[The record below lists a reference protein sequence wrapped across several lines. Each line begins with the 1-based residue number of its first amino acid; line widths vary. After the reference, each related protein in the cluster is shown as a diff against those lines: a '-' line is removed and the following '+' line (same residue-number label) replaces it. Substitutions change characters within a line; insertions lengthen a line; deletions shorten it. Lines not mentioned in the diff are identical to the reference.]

1 MERIVMHRK
10 PARLL
15 GLAALLVLAALT
27 VACGTGGTGAPDAPA
42 APPPPSDQEVITA
55 LMVKNLELLKAGD
68 IVNMMASYSEDF
80 SSDQGMNKAAMQ
92 QFLEG
97 ARDQGF
103 LEGFTANTAAMVVEV
118 TGDTAKVTGATVE
131 GAFGVL
137 TLGFG
142 LAKRDGQWVVVSQT
156 QQ

>member
-1 MERIVMHRK
+1 MNRR
-10 PARLL
+10 PAPLV
-15 GLAALLVLAALT
+15 GLAALLVLSVLT
-27 VACGTGGTGAPDAPA
+27 LACSSGGAGAPSAPA
-42 APPPPSDQEVITA
+42 APPPPSDEEVITA
-55 LMVKNLELLKAGD
+55 LMVKNLDLIKAGD
-68 IVNMMASYSEDF
+68 IATLMTSYTDDF

-103 LEGFTANTAAMVVEV
+103 LEGFAANTTNMVVEV

-137 TLGFG
+137 NLGFG

>member
-1 MERIVMHRK
+1 MRRHSSI
-10 PARLL
+10 AAF
-15 GLAALLVLAALT
+15 AALLVLCTLALAA
-27 VACGTGGTGAPDAPA
+27 CSTGGTDAPATPA

-55 LMVKNLELLKAGD
+55 LMVKNLDLIKTGD
-68 IVNMMASYSEDF
+68 IAGLMATYAEDF

-103 LEGFTANTAAMVVEV
+103 LEGFTANTTNMLVEV

-137 TLGFG
+137 NLGFG
-142 LAKRDGQWVVVSQT
+142 LAKRDGQWVVTSQT

>member
-1 MERIVMHRK
+1 MNRK
-10 PARLL
+10 PASIV
-15 GLAALLVLAALT
+15 GLAALLVLCTFSL
-27 VACGTGGTGAPDAPA
+27 VACGTGGAGAPDAPA
-42 APPPPSDQEVITA
+42 APPPPSDQEVITE
-55 LMVKNLELLKAGD
+55 LIVKNLELIKTGD
-68 IVNMMASYSEDF
+68 IATLMSSYSDDF

-103 LEGFTANTAAMVVEV
+103 LEGFTANTTSMVVEV
-118 TGDTAKVTGATVE
+118 TGETAKVTGASVE

-137 TLGFG
+137 NLGFG
-142 LAKRDGQWVVVSQT
+142 LAKRDGQWIVVSQT

>member
-1 MERIVMHRK
+1 MNRK
-10 PARLL
+10 PAPIWA
-15 GLAALLVLAALT
+15 LAAVLVLAAFAF
-27 VACGTGGTGAPDAPA
+27 ACGTGGADAPAAPA

-55 LMVKNLELLKAGD
+55 LMVKNLDLIKAGD
-68 IVNMMASYSEDF
+68 IATLMTSYSEDF

-103 LEGFTANTAAMVVEV
+103 LEGFTANTTNMVVEV

-137 TLGFG
+137 NLGFG
-142 LAKRDGQWVVVSQT
+142 LAKRDGQWIVVSQT

>member
-1 MERIVMHRK
+1 MNRRHFSTAAI
-10 PARLL
+10 
-15 GLAALLVLAALT
+15 AALLVLCTLT
-27 VACGTGGTGAPDAPA
+27 LAGCAGGGADAPATPA
-42 APPPPSDQEVITA
+42 APPPPSDQELITA
-55 LMVKNLELLKAGD
+55 LVVKSLDLIKAGD
-68 IVNMMASYSEDF
+68 ITNLMTNYSDDF

-103 LEGFTANTAAMVVEV
+103 LEGFTANTSAMAVEV

-137 TLGFG
+137 NLGFG
-142 LAKRDGQWVVVSQT
+142 LAKRNGAWIITSQT

>member
-1 MERIVMHRK
+1 MNRRHFS
-10 PARLL
+10 AAA
-15 GLAALLVLAALT
+15 LAALLLCSLT
-27 VACGTGGTGAPDAPA
+27 FVACAGGGADAPATPA

-55 LMVKNLELLKAGD
+55 LIVKSLDLIKAGD
-68 IVNMMASYSEDF
+68 ITTLMTNYSDDF

-103 LEGFTANTAAMVVEV
+103 LEGFTANTTNMAVEV
-118 TGDTAKVTGATVE
+118 TGETAKVTGASVE

-137 TLGFG
+137 NLGFG
-142 LAKRDGQWVVVSQT
+142 LAKRAGQWVITSQT

>member
-1 MERIVMHRK
+1 MERILMNRK
-10 PARLL
+10 PAPLV
-15 GLAALLVLAALT
+15 GLAALLVLSILT
-27 VACGTGGTGAPDAPA
+27 LACGSGGAGTPSAPA
-42 APPPPSDQEVITA
+42 APPPPSDEEVITA
-55 LMVKNLELLKAGD
+55 LMVKNLDLIKAGD
-68 IVNMMASYSEDF
+68 IATLMASYTDDF

-103 LEGFTANTAAMVVEV
+103 LEGFTANTTNMVVEV

-137 TLGFG
+137 NLGFG